1 MRKPFFL
8 AAMAAAIYSSP
19 ALAGDIEVETDLGE
33 KYIIKERAV
42 KVTLITSNLTIAAKY
57 ASRLA
62 NLRMGALRIENRM
75 KQSNSDYQR
84 CLKSG
89 AFPKSHCD
97 YTMSGDFLVDE
108 QDRLDY
114 VQKNIE
120 KVEDEMNAEIKA
132 SKAKPWA
139 VLARYRPIFVDL
151 NGSKTGLGYRK
162 IKCIVPGAINDM
174 SKEIFQVYSDYQISL
189 PSEIAL
195 EDAEWKL
202 CQQLT
207 KSLAR

>member
-1 MRKPFFL
+1 MRNTFFL
-8 AAMAAAIYSSP
+8 ASLVAAIFSSP

-42 KVTLITSNLTIAAKY
+42 RINLITSNQTIAAKY
-57 ASRLA
+57 ASRLS
-62 NLRMGALRIENRM
+62 NLRKGVLRIENRM
-75 KQSNSDYQR
+75 KQSNSDYQL

-89 AFPKSHCD
+89 AFSKAHCD

-108 QDRLDY
+108 KDRLDY
-114 VQKNIE
+114 VQKNLE
-120 KVEDEMNAEIKA
+120 KVEDEMIAEIK
-132 SKAKPWA
+132 SSNAKPMA

-174 SKEIFQVYSDYQISL
+174 SKEIFQVYSDYEISS

-195 EDAEWKL
+195 EEAEWKL

-207 KSLAR
+207 ESLDR